1 MKRIVIILSV
11 IFLMIDSVAV
21 KAQNEITELF
31 NRIKA
36 AEGVRS
42 SVTEFRNEKNG
53 IKAETKIFD
62 LIVGQQQW
70 GFFDLIKDAFEK
82 EKNGCYFDWYC
93 YEPIAGNSNRVVW
106 GIQSGLENDI
116 LVGNEN
122 NSSFAIMG
130 FNDPANSR
138 CRTVCAAEWWK
149 LKDPNYRQARLIYS
163 YGEKPK
169 QQLRTERTVRYSLPN
184 GVNADSLMNR
194 YRTEIDSLINVQ
206 GKLSWES
213 MDSIMNKYG
222 AYTIEK
228 IREGDDDGFVDMDR
242 YFGHLKPIGDD
253 SGNIDMIQYYGKM
266 NSLGADSGKGNVL
279 SDQDYKEWVL
289 NATQRMSKLNPSEWL
304 RLFGLMTEQLIDN
317 QGDNKQLIVSA
328 SLVLDLCKNIP
339 SKLDEDERGICA
351 RRLGKI
357 IRSMREDKKNE
368 YVTSL
373 LLLAADKLS
382 D

>member
-11 IFLMIDSVAV
+11 IFLMIGSVAV

-93 YEPIAGNSNRVVW
+93 YEPIAENKNRVVW

-122 NSSFAIMG
+122 NSSL
-130 FNDPANSR
+130 
-138 CRTVCAAEWWK
+138 AEWWESIN
-149 LKDPNYRQARLIYS
+149 PNCRQARLIYS

-194 YRTEIDSLINVQ
+194 YRAAVDSLINVQ

-228 IREGDDDGFVDMDR
+228 IREGNDDGFVDMNR

-253 SGNIDMIQYYGKM
+253 DGNIDMSQFYGKM

-317 QGDNKQLIVSA
+317 KGDNKQLIVSA

>member
-1 MKRIVIILSV
+1 
-11 IFLMIDSVAV
+11 
-21 KAQNEITELF
+21 
-31 NRIKA
+31 
-36 AEGVRS
+36 
-42 SVTEFRNEKNG
+42 
-53 IKAETKIFD
+53 
-62 LIVGQQQW
+62 
-70 GFFDLIKDAFEK
+70 
-82 EKNGCYFDWYC
+82 
-93 YEPIAGNSNRVVW
+93 
-106 GIQSGLENDI
+106 
-116 LVGNEN
+116 
-122 NSSFAIMG
+122 
-130 FNDPANSR
+130 
-138 CRTVCAAEWWK
+138 
-149 LKDPNYRQARLIYS
+149 
-163 YGEKPK
+163 
-169 QQLRTERTVRYSLPN
+169 
-184 GVNADSLMNR
+184 MN
-194 YRTEIDSLINVQ
+194 
-206 GKLSWES
+206 
-213 MDSIMNKYG
+213 
-222 AYTIEK
+222 
-228 IREGDDDGFVDMDR
+228 R

-253 SGNIDMIQYYGKM
+253 DGNIDMSQFYGKM

>member
-11 IFLMIDSVAV
+11 IFLMIGSVAV

-228 IREGDDDGFVDMDR
+228 IREGDDDGFVDISS
-242 YFGHLKPIGDD
+242 K
-253 SGNIDMIQYYGKM
+253 NQ
-266 NSLGADSGKGNVL
+266 ADITN
-279 SDQDYKEWVL
+279 
-289 NATQRMSKLNPSEWL
+289 
-304 RLFGLMTEQLIDN
+304 
-317 QGDNKQLIVSA
+317 
-328 SLVLDLCKNIP
+328 
-339 SKLDEDERGICA
+339 
-351 RRLGKI
+351 
-357 IRSMREDKKNE
+357 
-368 YVTSL
+368 
-373 LLLAADKLS
+373 
-382 D
+382 

>member
-1 MKRIVIILSV
+1 MKRIVIVLNV
-11 IFLMIDSVAV
+11 IFLMIGSVAV

-31 NRIKA
+31 NQIA
-36 AEGVRS
+36 AEGFKS
-42 SVTEFRNEKNG
+42 SVMEFRNEKNG

-62 LIVGQQQW
+62 LIVEQQQW
-70 GFFDLIKDAFEK
+70 GFFDQIKDAFEK
-82 EKNGCYFDWYC
+82 EKNGCYFDWYS
-93 YEPIAGNSNRVVW
+93 YEPIAENKNRVVW
-106 GIQSGLENDI
+106 GIQSGLGNDI
-116 LVGNEN
+116 LVGNEK

-138 CRTVCAAEWWK
+138 CRTVCAAEWWESIN
-149 LKDPNYRQARLIYS
+149 PNCRQARLIYS

-169 QQLRTERTVRYSLPN
+169 QQLRTERTVRHSLPN

-194 YRTEIDSLINVQ
+194 YRTEIDSLINVK

-253 SGNIDMIQYYGKM
+253 SGNIDMSQFYGKM